1 MKRNK
6 RKIIINLLIAMSVIS
21 ISINAYAHSGRT
33 DANGGHRDNKNKSG
47 LGSYH
52 YHCGGYPAHLH
63 TNGVCP
69 YSSSSKSNKNSSS
82 SSSNSNSNTK
92 TTTTKPTT
100 VAVTGIQINE
110 NIETLE
116 VGNNKIL
123 TATITPDNA
132 TDKSITWKSSDESI
146 ATISTTGELI
156 AKKPGIVDITVA
168 SSNGK
173 TSSIKINIKETPKTN
188 NMITKT
194 STNVQNNIISNTSTK
209 NTEDSN
215 PIGGVLVLGILVGG
229 GYAGY
234 KHYKDKK
241 V

>member
-6 RKIIINLLIAMSVIS
+6 RKIIINLLIVMSVIS
-21 ISINAYAHSGRT
+21 ISISAYAHSGRT

-69 YSSSSKSNKNSSS
+69 YSSSPKSNKNSSS
-82 SSSNSNSNTK
+82 SSSNSNTK
-92 TTTTKPTT
+92 ITTTKPTT

-209 NTEDSN
+209 NKEDSN

-234 KHYKDKK
+234 KHYKNKK
-241 V
+241 K